1 MHLRHKVRNAPDLS
15 RFSRWGISIA
25 INFWNHT
32 GDPGGTSS
40 IPDTSGAPD
49 KHLTVREGHWKHGTS
64 EKSDFLAKKQAQ
76 GVLISRET
84 GDLLPA
90 CEKLF
95 QPNSC
100 LGDIPAGHYSSDQVE
115 VCIQQIKYWQS
126 IDKRQNSDWLKF
138 QFNSIWE
145 LGCTATKWY
154 EMKIVS
160 IQIQ

>member
-32 GDPGGTSS
+32 GDPGGTSC

-49 KHLTVREGHWKHGTS
+49 KHLTVREGHWKYGNS
-64 EKSDFLAKKQAQ
+64 EKSDFWAKKQAQ

-115 VCIQQIKYWQS
+115 VWIQQIKYWQKAKLRLVE
-126 IDKRQNSDWLKF
+126 IPVQFHLRAGLHCNKMIWNENSFYPDPINL
-138 QFNSIWE
+138 
-145 LGCTATKWY
+145 
-154 EMKIVS
+154 
-160 IQIQ
+160 